1 MKRNMM
7 IVLAAVFAAIFL
19 FSGMMLWQDYRDQEA
34 SAEVFDNVADLIV
47 EETQPTTESYAEDA
61 GTQPAEPTEPAAEL
75 TAYEKY
81 AAVYAQNNDFVG
93 WLCIEGT
100 NINYPVM
107 QTPEEPN
114 YYLKRAF
121 NRSYS
126 DYGVPYVQENCALGI
141 SDNIVIY
148 GHNMSNGSMFADL
161 CRYEKKSFWEAHP
174 IIHFDTLSGYGEY
187 EIVTVFKTV
196 AYLYI
201 TVSHKTADEMADR
214 FGFSK
219 EQREQL
225 AALLEDEN
233 NMLWASVLYGIGAS
247 DDAIVTVAV
256 SQIGNVGGHPYWSW
270 YGFESRVE
278 WCACFVS
285 WCANECGYID
295 AGIIPKF
302 AGCVNGVNWFQERG
316 QWADNSAEPTPGMI
330 IFFDWDKEE
339 TGGPDSRS
347 DHVGIV
353 VKVENGRVYTIEGN
367 SSDSCRERSYP
378 LGYYEI
384 LGYGIPAY

>member
-34 SAEVFDNVADLIV
+34 SAEVFDNVANLIV
-47 EETQPTTESYAEDA
+47 EETQPATEPCEEDA
-61 GTQPAEPTEPAAEL
+61 GTQPTEPAAAEM

-107 QTPEEPN
+107 QTPEDPN

-121 NRSYS
+121 DRSYS

-161 CRYEKKSFWEAHP
+161 CRYEKKSFWQEHP

-187 EIVTVFKTV
+187 EIVAVFKTV
-196 AYLYI
+196 AYSQEGFKYYHFVDAESEADFDAFLAQCRELELYDTGVDAEYGDQLI
-201 TVSHKTADEMADR
+201 TLSTCE
-214 FGFSK
+214 
-219 EQREQL
+219 
-225 AALLEDEN
+225 
-233 NMLWASVLYGIGAS
+233 Y
-247 DDAIVTVAV
+247 
-256 SQIGNVGGHPYWSW
+256 
-270 YGFESRVE
+270 SR
-278 WCACFVS
+278 
-285 WCANECGYID
+285 
-295 AGIIPKF
+295 K
-302 AGCVNGVNWFQERG
+302 
-316 QWADNSAEPTPGMI
+316 
-330 IFFDWDKEE
+330 
-339 TGGPDSRS
+339 
-347 DHVGIV
+347 
-353 VKVENGRVYTIEGN
+353 NGRMVILAKKIEPPTAEVG
-367 SSDSCRERSYP
+367 SD
-378 LGYYEI
+378 
-384 LGYGIPAY
+384 A

>member
-47 EETQPTTESYAEDA
+47 EETQPATEPCAEDA
-61 GTQPAEPTEPAAEL
+61 GTQPAEPTEPAVAEM

-93 WLCIEGT
+93 WLSIEGT
-100 NINYPVM
+100 SINYPVM

-121 NRSYS
+121 DRSYS
-126 DYGVPYVQENCALGI
+126 DYGVPYVQENCVLGI

-196 AYLYI
+196 AYSQEGFKYYHFVDAEIEADLEAFLAQCRELELYDTGVDAEYGDQLI
-201 TVSHKTADEMADR
+201 TLSTCEYSCKNGRMVIVAK
-214 FGFSK
+214 K
-219 EQREQL
+219 IVPP
-225 AALLEDEN
+225 AAE
-233 NMLWASVLYGIGAS
+233 
-247 DDAIVTVAV
+247 
-256 SQIGNVGGHPYWSW
+256 VGG
-270 YGFESRVE
+270 
-278 WCACFVS
+278 
-285 WCANECGYID
+285 D
-295 AGIIPKF
+295 A
-302 AGCVNGVNWFQERG
+302 
-316 QWADNSAEPTPGMI
+316 
-330 IFFDWDKEE
+330 
-339 TGGPDSRS
+339 
-347 DHVGIV
+347 
-353 VKVENGRVYTIEGN
+353 
-367 SSDSCRERSYP
+367 
-378 LGYYEI
+378 
-384 LGYGIPAY
+384 

>member
-34 SAEVFDNVADLIV
+34 SAEVFDNVANLIV
-47 EETQPTTESYAEDA
+47 EETQRSTESYAEDA
-61 GTQPAEPTEPAAEL
+61 GTQPAEPTEPAAAEM

-107 QTPEEPN
+107 QTPEDPN

-196 AYLYI
+196 AYSQEGFKYYHFVDAESEADFDAFLAQCRELELYDTGVDAEYGDQLI
-201 TVSHKTADEMADR
+201 TLSTCE
-214 FGFSK
+214 
-219 EQREQL
+219 
-225 AALLEDEN
+225 
-233 NMLWASVLYGIGAS
+233 Y
-247 DDAIVTVAV
+247 
-256 SQIGNVGGHPYWSW
+256 
-270 YGFESRVE
+270 SR
-278 WCACFVS
+278 
-285 WCANECGYID
+285 
-295 AGIIPKF
+295 K
-302 AGCVNGVNWFQERG
+302 
-316 QWADNSAEPTPGMI
+316 
-330 IFFDWDKEE
+330 
-339 TGGPDSRS
+339 
-347 DHVGIV
+347 
-353 VKVENGRVYTIEGN
+353 NGRMVIVAKKIVPTAAEVGSN
-367 SSDSCRERSYP
+367 
-378 LGYYEI
+378 
-384 LGYGIPAY
+384 A

>member
-34 SAEVFDNVADLIV
+34 SAEVFDNVANLIV
-47 EETQPTTESYAEDA
+47 EETQPAPEPSAEDA
-61 GTQPAEPTEPAAEL
+61 ETQPAEPTEPAAEM

-121 NRSYS
+121 DHSYS
-126 DYGVPYVQENCALGI
+126 DYGVPYVQENCVLGI

-161 CRYEKKSFWEAHP
+161 CRYEKKSFWQEHP

-196 AYLYI
+196 AYSQEGFKYYHFVDAESEADFDAFLAQCRELELYDTGVDAEYRDQLI
-201 TVSHKTADEMADR
+201 TLSTCE
-214 FGFSK
+214 
-219 EQREQL
+219 
-225 AALLEDEN
+225 
-233 NMLWASVLYGIGAS
+233 Y
-247 DDAIVTVAV
+247 
-256 SQIGNVGGHPYWSW
+256 
-270 YGFESRVE
+270 SR
-278 WCACFVS
+278 
-285 WCANECGYID
+285 
-295 AGIIPKF
+295 K
-302 AGCVNGVNWFQERG
+302 
-316 QWADNSAEPTPGMI
+316 
-330 IFFDWDKEE
+330 
-339 TGGPDSRS
+339 
-347 DHVGIV
+347 
-353 VKVENGRVYTIEGN
+353 NGRMVIVAKKIV
-367 SSDSCRERSYP
+367 P
-378 LGYYEI
+378 
-384 LGYGIPAY
+384 PAAEVDGDA

>member
-19 FSGMMLWQDYRDQEA
+19 FSGMMLWQDYRDQEV
-34 SAEVFDNVADLIV
+34 SAEVFDNVANLIV

-61 GTQPAEPTEPAAEL
+61 GTQPAEPTEPAAAEM

-100 NINYPVM
+100 SINYPVM

-121 NRSYS
+121 DCSYS
-126 DYGVPYVQENCALGI
+126 DYGVPYVQENCVLGI

-196 AYLYI
+196 AYSQEGFKYYHFVDAESEADFDAFLAQCRELALYNTGVDAEYGDQLI
-201 TVSHKTADEMADR
+201 TLSTCEYSRKNGRMVIVAK
-214 FGFSK
+214 K
-219 EQREQL
+219 IVPP
-225 AALLEDEN
+225 AAE
-233 NMLWASVLYGIGAS
+233 
-247 DDAIVTVAV
+247 
-256 SQIGNVGGHPYWSW
+256 VGG
-270 YGFESRVE
+270 
-278 WCACFVS
+278 
-285 WCANECGYID
+285 D
-295 AGIIPKF
+295 A
-302 AGCVNGVNWFQERG
+302 
-316 QWADNSAEPTPGMI
+316 
-330 IFFDWDKEE
+330 
-339 TGGPDSRS
+339 
-347 DHVGIV
+347 
-353 VKVENGRVYTIEGN
+353 
-367 SSDSCRERSYP
+367 
-378 LGYYEI
+378 
-384 LGYGIPAY
+384 

>member
-34 SAEVFDNVADLIV
+34 SAEVFDNVANLIV

-61 GTQPAEPTEPAAEL
+61 ETQPAEPTEPAAEM

-107 QTPEEPN
+107 QTPEDPN

-121 NRSYS
+121 DHSYS

-161 CRYEKKSFWEAHP
+161 CRYEKKSFWQEHP

-196 AYLYI
+196 AYSQEGFKYYHFVDAENEADFDAFLAQCRELELYDTGVDAEYGDQLI
-201 TVSHKTADEMADR
+201 TLSTCE
-214 FGFSK
+214 
-219 EQREQL
+219 
-225 AALLEDEN
+225 
-233 NMLWASVLYGIGAS
+233 Y
-247 DDAIVTVAV
+247 
-256 SQIGNVGGHPYWSW
+256 
-270 YGFESRVE
+270 SR
-278 WCACFVS
+278 
-285 WCANECGYID
+285 
-295 AGIIPKF
+295 K
-302 AGCVNGVNWFQERG
+302 
-316 QWADNSAEPTPGMI
+316 
-330 IFFDWDKEE
+330 
-339 TGGPDSRS
+339 
-347 DHVGIV
+347 
-353 VKVENGRVYTIEGN
+353 NGRMVIVAKKIVPPTAEVG
-367 SSDSCRERSYP
+367 SD
-378 LGYYEI
+378 
-384 LGYGIPAY
+384 A

>member
-7 IVLAAVFAAIFL
+7 LVLAAVFAAIFL

-34 SAEVFDNVADLIV
+34 SAAVFDNVANLIV

-61 GTQPAEPTEPAAEL
+61 GTQPAEPTEPAAAEM

-107 QTPEEPN
+107 QTPEDPN

-196 AYLYI
+196 AYSQEGFKYYHFVDAESEADFDAFLAQCRELELYDTGVDAEYGDQLI
-201 TVSHKTADEMADR
+201 TLSTCE
-214 FGFSK
+214 
-219 EQREQL
+219 
-225 AALLEDEN
+225 
-233 NMLWASVLYGIGAS
+233 Y
-247 DDAIVTVAV
+247 
-256 SQIGNVGGHPYWSW
+256 
-270 YGFESRVE
+270 SR
-278 WCACFVS
+278 
-285 WCANECGYID
+285 
-295 AGIIPKF
+295 K
-302 AGCVNGVNWFQERG
+302 
-316 QWADNSAEPTPGMI
+316 
-330 IFFDWDKEE
+330 
-339 TGGPDSRS
+339 
-347 DHVGIV
+347 
-353 VKVENGRVYTIEGN
+353 NGRMVIVAKKIV
-367 SSDSCRERSYP
+367 P
-378 LGYYEI
+378 
-384 LGYGIPAY
+384 PAAVVDGDA

>member
-19 FSGMMLWQDYRDQEA
+19 FSGMMLWQDYQDQEA
-34 SAEVFDNVADLIV
+34 SAEVFDNVANLIV

-61 GTQPAEPTEPAAEL
+61 GTQPAEPTEPAAAEM

-121 NRSYS
+121 DHSYS

-161 CRYEKKSFWEAHP
+161 CRYEKN
-174 IIHFDTLSGYGEY
+174 TGLS
-187 EIVTVFKTV
+187 VP
-196 AYLYI
+196 
-201 TVSHKTADEMADR
+201 ADVQSDFRPPTHRSDLQWLSDPSGFTCDDR
-214 FGFSK
+214 SANLRG
-219 EQREQL
+219 
-225 AALLEDEN
+225 LLE
-233 NMLWASVLYGIGAS
+233 
-247 DDAIVTVAV
+247 
-256 SQIGNVGGHPYWSW
+256 
-270 YGFESRVE
+270 
-278 WCACFVS
+278 
-285 WCANECGYID
+285 
-295 AGIIPKF
+295 
-302 AGCVNGVNWFQERG
+302 
-316 QWADNSAEPTPGMI
+316 
-330 IFFDWDKEE
+330 
-339 TGGPDSRS
+339 
-347 DHVGIV
+347 
-353 VKVENGRVYTIEGN
+353 
-367 SSDSCRERSYP
+367 
-378 LGYYEI
+378 
-384 LGYGIPAY
+384 

>member
-34 SAEVFDNVADLIV
+34 SAEVFDNVANLIV
-47 EETQPTTESYAEDA
+47 EETQSATEPSAEDA
-61 GTQPAEPTEPAAEL
+61 ETQPAEPTEPAAEM

-121 NRSYS
+121 DHSYS

-161 CRYEKKSFWEAHP
+161 CRYEKESFWEAHP

-196 AYLYI
+196 AYSQEGFKYYHFVDAENEADFDAFLAQCRELALYDTGVDAEYGDQLI
-201 TVSHKTADEMADR
+201 TLSTCE
-214 FGFSK
+214 
-219 EQREQL
+219 
-225 AALLEDEN
+225 
-233 NMLWASVLYGIGAS
+233 Y
-247 DDAIVTVAV
+247 
-256 SQIGNVGGHPYWSW
+256 
-270 YGFESRVE
+270 SR
-278 WCACFVS
+278 
-285 WCANECGYID
+285 
-295 AGIIPKF
+295 K
-302 AGCVNGVNWFQERG
+302 
-316 QWADNSAEPTPGMI
+316 
-330 IFFDWDKEE
+330 
-339 TGGPDSRS
+339 
-347 DHVGIV
+347 
-353 VKVENGRVYTIEGN
+353 NGRMVIVAKKIV
-367 SSDSCRERSYP
+367 P
-378 LGYYEI
+378 
-384 LGYGIPAY
+384 PAAVVDGDA

>member
-7 IVLAAVFAAIFL
+7 IILAAVFAAIFL

-34 SAEVFDNVADLIV
+34 SAEVFDNVANLIV
-47 EETQPTTESYAEDA
+47 EKTQPAPEPSAEDA
-61 GTQPAEPTEPAAEL
+61 ETQPAEPTESATEM

-121 NRSYS
+121 DHSYS

-161 CRYEKKSFWEAHP
+161 CRYEKKSFWQEHP
-174 IIHFDTLSGYGEY
+174 MIHFDTLSGYGEY

-196 AYLYI
+196 AYSQEGFKYYHFVDAENEADFDAFLAQCRELELYDTGVDAEYGDQLI
-201 TVSHKTADEMADR
+201 TLSTCE
-214 FGFSK
+214 
-219 EQREQL
+219 
-225 AALLEDEN
+225 
-233 NMLWASVLYGIGAS
+233 Y
-247 DDAIVTVAV
+247 
-256 SQIGNVGGHPYWSW
+256 
-270 YGFESRVE
+270 SR
-278 WCACFVS
+278 
-285 WCANECGYID
+285 
-295 AGIIPKF
+295 K
-302 AGCVNGVNWFQERG
+302 
-316 QWADNSAEPTPGMI
+316 
-330 IFFDWDKEE
+330 
-339 TGGPDSRS
+339 
-347 DHVGIV
+347 
-353 VKVENGRVYTIEGN
+353 NGRMVIVAKKIVPPAAEVG
-367 SSDSCRERSYP
+367 SD
-378 LGYYEI
+378 
-384 LGYGIPAY
+384 A

>member
-34 SAEVFDNVADLIV
+34 SAVVFDNVANLIV
-47 EETQPTTESYAEDA
+47 EETQPATEFSAEDA
-61 GTQPAEPTEPAAEL
+61 ETQPAELTEPAAEM

-107 QTPEEPN
+107 QTPEDPN

-121 NRSYS
+121 DHSYS

-161 CRYEKKSFWEAHP
+161 CRYEKKSFWQEHP

-196 AYLYI
+196 AYSQEGFKYYHFVDAENEADFDVFLAQCRELELYDTGVDAEYGDQLI
-201 TVSHKTADEMADR
+201 TLSTCE
-214 FGFSK
+214 
-219 EQREQL
+219 
-225 AALLEDEN
+225 
-233 NMLWASVLYGIGAS
+233 Y
-247 DDAIVTVAV
+247 
-256 SQIGNVGGHPYWSW
+256 
-270 YGFESRVE
+270 SR
-278 WCACFVS
+278 
-285 WCANECGYID
+285 
-295 AGIIPKF
+295 K
-302 AGCVNGVNWFQERG
+302 
-316 QWADNSAEPTPGMI
+316 
-330 IFFDWDKEE
+330 
-339 TGGPDSRS
+339 
-347 DHVGIV
+347 
-353 VKVENGRVYTIEGN
+353 NGRMVIVAKLIAPPAAEG
-367 SSDSCRERSYP
+367 DTD
-378 LGYYEI
+378 
-384 LGYGIPAY
+384 A

>member
-34 SAEVFDNVADLIV
+34 SAEVFDNVANLIV
-47 EETQPTTESYAEDA
+47 EETQPATEPCTEVA
-61 GTQPAEPTEPAAEL
+61 GTQPAEPTEPAAEM

-121 NRSYS
+121 DHSYS

-161 CRYEKKSFWEAHP
+161 CRYEKKSFWQEHP

-196 AYLYI
+196 AYSQEGFKYYHFVDAENEADFDAFLAQCRELELYDTGVDAEYGDQLI
-201 TVSHKTADEMADR
+201 TLSTCE
-214 FGFSK
+214 
-219 EQREQL
+219 
-225 AALLEDEN
+225 
-233 NMLWASVLYGIGAS
+233 Y
-247 DDAIVTVAV
+247 
-256 SQIGNVGGHPYWSW
+256 
-270 YGFESRVE
+270 SR
-278 WCACFVS
+278 
-285 WCANECGYID
+285 
-295 AGIIPKF
+295 K
-302 AGCVNGVNWFQERG
+302 
-316 QWADNSAEPTPGMI
+316 
-330 IFFDWDKEE
+330 
-339 TGGPDSRS
+339 
-347 DHVGIV
+347 
-353 VKVENGRVYTIEGN
+353 NGRMVIVAKKIVPPAAEVG
-367 SSDSCRERSYP
+367 SD
-378 LGYYEI
+378 
-384 LGYGIPAY
+384 A

>member
-34 SAEVFDNVADLIV
+34 SAEVFDNVANLIV
-47 EETQPTTESYAEDA
+47 EETQPAPEPSAEDA
-61 GTQPAEPTEPAAEL
+61 ETQPAEPTEPAVEM

-107 QTPEEPN
+107 QTPEDPN

-161 CRYEKKSFWEAHP
+161 CCYEKKSFWEAHP

-196 AYLYI
+196 AYSQEGFKYYHFVDAESEVDFDAFLAQCRELELYDTGVDAEYGDQLI
-201 TVSHKTADEMADR
+201 TLSTCE
-214 FGFSK
+214 
-219 EQREQL
+219 
-225 AALLEDEN
+225 
-233 NMLWASVLYGIGAS
+233 Y
-247 DDAIVTVAV
+247 
-256 SQIGNVGGHPYWSW
+256 
-270 YGFESRVE
+270 SR
-278 WCACFVS
+278 
-285 WCANECGYID
+285 
-295 AGIIPKF
+295 K
-302 AGCVNGVNWFQERG
+302 
-316 QWADNSAEPTPGMI
+316 
-330 IFFDWDKEE
+330 
-339 TGGPDSRS
+339 
-347 DHVGIV
+347 
-353 VKVENGRVYTIEGN
+353 NGRMVIVAKKIVPPTAEVG
-367 SSDSCRERSYP
+367 SD
-378 LGYYEI
+378 
-384 LGYGIPAY
+384 A

>member
-34 SAEVFDNVADLIV
+34 SAEVFDNVANLIV

-61 GTQPAEPTEPAAEL
+61 GTQPAEPTEPVAEM

-121 NRSYS
+121 DRSYS

-161 CRYEKKSFWEAHP
+161 CRYEKKSFWREHP
-174 IIHFDTLSGYGEY
+174 IIHFDNLSGYGEY

-196 AYLYI
+196 AYSQEGFKYYHFVDAESEADFDAFLAQCRELELYNTGVDAEYGDQLI
-201 TVSHKTADEMADR
+201 TLSTCEYSRKNGRMV
-214 FGFSK
+214 
-219 EQREQL
+219 
-225 AALLEDEN
+225 
-233 NMLWASVLYGIGAS
+233 
-247 DDAIVTVAV
+247 IVAKKIVPPATK
-256 SQIGNVGGHPYWSW
+256 VGG
-270 YGFESRVE
+270 
-278 WCACFVS
+278 
-285 WCANECGYID
+285 D
-295 AGIIPKF
+295 A
-302 AGCVNGVNWFQERG
+302 
-316 QWADNSAEPTPGMI
+316 
-330 IFFDWDKEE
+330 
-339 TGGPDSRS
+339 
-347 DHVGIV
+347 
-353 VKVENGRVYTIEGN
+353 
-367 SSDSCRERSYP
+367 
-378 LGYYEI
+378 
-384 LGYGIPAY
+384 

>member
-34 SAEVFDNVADLIV
+34 SAEVFDNVANLIV

-61 GTQPAEPTEPAAEL
+61 GTQPAEPTEPAAAEM

-121 NRSYS
+121 DHSYS
-126 DYGVPYVQENCALGI
+126 DYGVPYVQENCVLGI

-161 CRYEKKSFWEAHP
+161 CRYEKKSFWQEHP

-196 AYLYI
+196 AYSQEGFKYYHFVDAENEADFDAFLAQCRELELYNTGVDAEYGDSLI
-201 TVSHKTADEMADR
+201 TLSTCEYSRKNGRMVIVAK
-214 FGFSK
+214 K
-219 EQREQL
+219 IVPP
-225 AALLEDEN
+225 AAE
-233 NMLWASVLYGIGAS
+233 
-247 DDAIVTVAV
+247 
-256 SQIGNVGGHPYWSW
+256 VGG
-270 YGFESRVE
+270 
-278 WCACFVS
+278 
-285 WCANECGYID
+285 D
-295 AGIIPKF
+295 A
-302 AGCVNGVNWFQERG
+302 
-316 QWADNSAEPTPGMI
+316 
-330 IFFDWDKEE
+330 
-339 TGGPDSRS
+339 
-347 DHVGIV
+347 
-353 VKVENGRVYTIEGN
+353 
-367 SSDSCRERSYP
+367 
-378 LGYYEI
+378 
-384 LGYGIPAY
+384 

>member
-34 SAEVFDNVADLIV
+34 SAAVFDNVANLIV
-47 EETQPTTESYAEDA
+47 EETQPTTESYVEDA
-61 GTQPAEPTEPAAEL
+61 GTQPAEPTEPAAAKM

-107 QTPEEPN
+107 QTPEDPN

-121 NRSYS
+121 DHSYS

-161 CRYEKKSFWEAHP
+161 CRYEKKSFWQEHP
-174 IIHFDTLSGYGEY
+174 MIHFDTLSGYGEY

-196 AYLYI
+196 AYSQEGFKYYHFVDAESEADFDAFLAQCRELELYDTGVDAEYGDQLI
-201 TVSHKTADEMADR
+201 TLSTCE
-214 FGFSK
+214 
-219 EQREQL
+219 
-225 AALLEDEN
+225 
-233 NMLWASVLYGIGAS
+233 Y
-247 DDAIVTVAV
+247 
-256 SQIGNVGGHPYWSW
+256 
-270 YGFESRVE
+270 SR
-278 WCACFVS
+278 
-285 WCANECGYID
+285 
-295 AGIIPKF
+295 K
-302 AGCVNGVNWFQERG
+302 
-316 QWADNSAEPTPGMI
+316 
-330 IFFDWDKEE
+330 
-339 TGGPDSRS
+339 
-347 DHVGIV
+347 
-353 VKVENGRVYTIEGN
+353 NGRMVIVAKKIVPPAAEVG
-367 SSDSCRERSYP
+367 SD
-378 LGYYEI
+378 
-384 LGYGIPAY
+384 A